1 MDDTWAER
9 AQKHYESARR
19 WVVAAE
25 DLVQEAADHTGYD
38 AEVYA
43 YKMAELSI
51 GLGILADHLG
61 RPDVL
66 AELIDLRTRLT
77 TVDDMA
83 GALLASIDSLPDMIA
98 PEDHRKDLELLRK
111 LIRGEQP

>member
-1 MDDTWAER
+1 MVDSWAER
-9 AQKHYESARR
+9 AQKHYEAAGR
-19 WVVAAE
+19 WAVALEEEDGLAE
-25 DLVQEAADHTGYD
+25 GNH
-38 AEVYA
+38 A

-51 GLGILADHLG
+51 GLGILADHLS

-77 TVDDMA
+77 TTVDMVE
-83 GALLASIDSLPDMIA
+83 ALLASIGGFPVMTV
-98 PEDHRKDLELLRK
+98 EDHRKDLELLRK